1 MQRKALAF
9 GQSLRSVCFNP
20 RMTSTTSLELIH
32 FHDPMCSWC
41 WAFRPT
47 WQKLRAQLPADLPV
61 RRVVGG
67 LAPDSDV
74 PMEPAMRAKLESIWQ
89 MIQARVPGTQFNF
102 DFWTHCTPR
111 RSTYNACRAV
121 LAAKRLAPES
131 EEAVIFAIQEAYYL
145 QAKNP
150 SDLSVLVDVAQGIGL
165 DATAFAAELSGAA
178 VEAALQAELA
188 FARQAPINGFPSLV
202 LRTASGMQPIGLDYL
217 DAAPM
222 LAQIQAALGAAR

>member
-1 MQRKALAF
+1 M
-9 GQSLRSVCFNP
+9 CFNP
-20 RMTSTTSLELIH
+20 RMTFDKPIELLH

-47 WQKLRAQLPADLPV
+47 WQQLRAQLPTNLPL

-74 PMEPAMRAKLESIWQ
+74 PMDPAMQAKLQSIWQ
-89 MIQARVPGTQFNF
+89 MIQTRVPGTQFNF
-102 DFWTHCTPR
+102 DFWTNCTPR

-131 EEAVIFAIQEAYYL
+131 EEAMIFAIQQAYYL

-150 SDLSVLVDVAQGIGL
+150 SDISALVEVAQGIGL
-165 DATAFAAELSGAA
+165 DAKAFEAEVSGAA
-178 VEAALQAELA
+178 VEVELQEELA

-202 LRTASGMQPIGLDYL
+202 LRTASGLQPIGLDYL

>member
-1 MQRKALAF
+1 M
-9 GQSLRSVCFNP
+9 
-20 RMTSTTSLELIH
+20 ELLH

-47 WQKLRAQLPADLPV
+47 WQQLRAQLPADLPV

-74 PMEPAMRAKLESIWQ
+74 PMEPAMRAKLQSVWQ
-89 MIQARVPGTQFNF
+89 MIQARVPGTPFNF
-102 DFWTHCTPR
+102 DFWQNCTPR

-131 EEAVIFAIQEAYYL
+131 EEAMIVGIQEAYYL
-145 QAKNP
+145 QAQNP
-150 SDLSVLVDVAQGIGL
+150 SDISTLVEIAQSMGL
-165 DATAFAAELSGAA
+165 DAEAFAAEVSGAT
-178 VEAALQAELA
+178 VEAALQEELA

-202 LRTASGMQPIGLDYL
+202 LRTASGMYPIGLDYL

-222 LAQIQAALGAAR
+222 LLQIHTAMEAAR

>member
-1 MQRKALAF
+1 
-9 GQSLRSVCFNP
+9 
-20 RMTSTTSLELIH
+20 MTPELIH

-47 WQKLRAQLPADLPV
+47 WTQLRAQLPADVQV

-74 PMEPAMRAKLESIWQ
+74 PMEPDMRAKLQSVWQ
-89 MIQARVPGTQFNF
+89 MIQARVPDTPFNF
-102 DFWTHCTPR
+102 DFWKNCTPR

-121 LAAKRLAPES
+121 LAAKQLEPAS
-131 EEAVIFAIQEAYYL
+131 EERMILAIQEAYYL

-150 SDLSVLVDVAQGIGL
+150 SDISTLVEVAQGMGL
-165 DATAFAAELSGAA
+165 HAEAFAAEVSGAA
-178 VEAALQAELA
+178 VEAALQEELA

-202 LRTASGMQPIGLDYL
+202 LRTAAGMQPIVLNYL

-222 LAQIQAALGAAR
+222 LQQINAALAAAR

>member
-1 MQRKALAF
+1 
-9 GQSLRSVCFNP
+9 
-20 RMTSTTSLELIH
+20 MTSTATTELLH

-47 WQKLRAQLPADLPV
+47 WQQLRAQLPADLPV

-102 DFWTHCTPR
+102 DFWTQCTPR

-131 EEAVIFAIQEAYYL
+131 EDAMIFAIQQAYYL

-150 SDLSVLVDVAQGIGL
+150 SDISTLVDVALGIGL
-165 DATAFAAELSGAA
+165 DAKAFAIELSGAA
-178 VEAALQAELA
+178 VEAALQDELA

-202 LRTASGMQPIGLDYL
+202 LRTPSGMQPIGLDYL

-222 LAQIQAALGAAR
+222 LQQINRAMMNSPG

>member
-1 MQRKALAF
+1 MP
-9 GQSLRSVCFNP
+9 NP
-20 RMTSTTSLELIH
+20 FASSSNSAMTPELLH

-47 WQKLRAQLPADLPV
+47 WQQLRARLPADLPV
-61 RRVVGG
+61 RRIVGG

-102 DFWTHCTPR
+102 DFWKNCMPR

-131 EEAVIFAIQEAYYL
+131 EEAMIFAIQQAYYL

-150 SDLSVLVDVAQGIGL
+150 SDLSTLVEVAQGLGL
-165 DATAFAAELSGAA
+165 DAAAFAAELSGAA
-178 VEAALQAELA
+178 VEAGLQEELA

-202 LRTASGMQPIGLDYL
+202 LRTATGMQPIALNYL
-217 DAAPM
+217 DPAPM
-222 LAQIQAALGAAR
+222 LQQIHQGL

>member
-1 MQRKALAF
+1 M
-9 GQSLRSVCFNP
+9 CFNP
-20 RMTSTTSLELIH
+20 PMTAAKPIELLH

-47 WQKLRAQLPADLPV
+47 WLQLRAQLPADLPV

-67 LAPDSDV
+67 LAPDSDL
-74 PMEPAMRAKLESIWQ
+74 PMDPAMRAKLQSIWQ

-102 DFWTHCTPR
+102 DFWTNCTPR

-131 EEAVIFAIQEAYYL
+131 EEAMIFAIQQAYYL

-150 SDLSVLVDVAQGIGL
+150 SDISALVEVAQSMGL
-165 DATAFAAELSGAA
+165 DGQAFAAEISGVA
-178 VEAALQAELA
+178 VEAALQEELA

-202 LRTASGMQPIGLDYL
+202 LRTPRGMQPIGLDYL

-222 LAQIQAALGAAR
+222 LQQIQAALRAVG

>member
-1 MQRKALAF
+1 MSA
-9 GQSLRSVCFNP
+9 CFNP
-20 RMTSTTSLELIH
+20 RMTSTPSIELLH

-47 WQKLRAQLPADLPV
+47 WQQLRAQLPADLPV

-74 PMEPAMRAKLESIWQ
+74 PMEPAMRAKLHSVWQ

-102 DFWTHCTPR
+102 DFWTKCTPR

-131 EEAVIFAIQEAYYL
+131 EEAMIFAIQEAYYL

-150 SDLSVLVDVAQGIGL
+150 SDISTLVEVAQGTGL
-165 DATAFAAELSGAA
+165 DAEAFAAELSGAA

-188 FARQAPINGFPSLV
+188 FARQAPINGFPRLV
-202 LRTASGMQPIGLDYL
+202 LRTPSGLQPIGLDYL

-222 LAQIQAALGAAR
+222 LAQIHQGL

>member
-1 MQRKALAF
+1 LV
-9 GQSLRSVCFNP
+9 SVCFNLA
-20 RMTSTTSLELIH
+20 MTSAKPIELLH

-47 WQKLRAQLPADLPV
+47 WQQLRAQLPANLPV

-102 DFWTHCTPR
+102 DFWQHCTPR

-131 EEAVIFAIQEAYYL
+131 EEAMIFAIQQAYYL
-145 QAKNP
+145 QSKNP
-150 SDLSVLVDVAQGIGL
+150 SDISTLADVAQSIGL
-165 DATAFAAELSGAA
+165 DAEIFAAQISGAA
-178 VEAALQAELA
+178 VEAELQEELA
-188 FARQAPINGFPSLV
+188 FARRAPINGFPSLV
-202 LRTASGMQPIGLDYL
+202 LRTVSGMQPIGLDYL
-217 DAAPM
+217 DASPM
-222 LAQIQAALGAAR
+222 LAHIQAALGAAR